1 MEPNE
6 LQRRVWWISALLLLA
21 GIGLA
26 ALVYW
31 LTGALVLILVF
42 APSLVA
48 WWLQRRARRWWGV
61 NGDSSFLKW

>member
-6 LQRRVWWISALLLLA
+6 LQRRVCGGSRRFCCLPAL
-21 GIGLA
+21 GLA

-42 APSLVA
+42 APPLVA
-48 WWLQRRARRWWGV
+48 WWLQRRARRHWQV
-61 NGDSSFLKW
+61 NGDPFS

>member
-6 LQRRVWWISALLLLA
+6 LQRRVRWISALLLLA

-42 APSLVA
+42 APPLVA
-48 WWLQRRARRWWGV
+48 WWLQRRARRHWQV
-61 NGDSSFLKW
+61 NGDPFS

>member
-6 LQRRVWWISALLLLA
+6 LQRRVRWISALLLLA

-42 APSLVA
+42 APPLVA
-48 WWLQRRARRWWGV
+48 WWLQRRVRRHWQV
-61 NGDSSFLKW
+61 NGDPFS

>member
-42 APSLVA
+42 APPLVA
-48 WWLQRRARRWWGV
+48 WWLQRRARRQWGV
-61 NGDSSFLKW
+61 DGDPFS

>member
-6 LQRRVWWISALLLLA
+6 LQRRVQWISALLLLA

-42 APSLVA
+42 APPLVA
-48 WWLQRRARRWWGV
+48 WWLQRRARRHWQV
-61 NGDSSFLKW
+61 NGDPFS

>member
-6 LQRRVWWISALLLLA
+6 LQRRVRWISALLLLA

-31 LTGALVLILVF
+31 MTGALVLILVF
-42 APSLVA
+42 APPLVA
-48 WWLQRRARRWWGV
+48 WWLQRRARRHWQV
-61 NGDSSFLKW
+61 NGDPFS

>member
-6 LQRRVWWISALLLLA
+6 LQRRVRWISALLLLA

-42 APSLVA
+42 APPLVA
-48 WWLQRRARRWWGV
+48 WWLQRHARRHWQV
-61 NGDSSFLKW
+61 NGDPFS